1 MENEST
7 IIDYKMEYNNNS
19 SKEILSNLLKKMLD
33 HKITKLEKRHKE
45 ETNALRTMS
54 KISQNIIIS
63 LQNYTKEVKK
73 EIYKIRHKY
82 DENNQKKN
90 ENKSSE
96 KNDILNSDINIE
108 SFIESKENIL
118 EKSNINNISN
128 IDKIK
133 RGSKSIDAKKAK
145 ELFLSP
151 ETSQKKMI
159 KIKREKTD
167 VFSRLA
173 SKSKGNFK
181 KNKLNTIEQFNHNN
195 SKSKSKKN
203 ISKKKI
209 NNIQKK
215 KNNIDLN
222 IKEDTPSRTEKK
234 TEKNLLKLASTPK
247 VKQKQIKRFS
257 QINLEMTKTVESTQT
272 LREKNSKTLVNS
284 SKIKKM
290 HSKSKIQSKKI
301 KKEEKKENQE
311 NINDISVENKIKEIK
326 IENVILSDKDLKN
339 ENFEEEKKKS
349 INDKILLDEEILNN
363 VNKDELLIST
373 IKTEKINETEN
384 NNIDNNNMDNNNMD
398 NNNNNLIKDFSLKES
413 NSTNIDINNNLIKG
427 QSSEINNSLNSFNKS
442 NNDINNIKLINSNNE
457 KKEEKKKEKYKSN
470 ICDLDNIVL
479 PKRIT
484 NFLDNDKEINFSLIN
499 NSQNEFDNN
508 DQEFNKTIDL
518 NISGLSEHLSLE
530 EKFEGHLDEITRFLD
545 INDLCKLMLVN
556 KECYKT
562 IMNILISKTEITID
576 ILEEEISKIKESNK
590 DINYDELKINP
601 FKFNENSSRAVFL
614 LNNNTDFN
622 LVNINNKMSRE
633 IFIIFGIFFIA
644 IGKKKEYIN
653 LITDEQKMNYTNNYF
668 KKDISLG
675 TIIEKEIKGK
685 IFDDKII
692 ASLYKYSYRYLN
704 IISPNR
710 FQKINKDFAI
720 FVFVIKNILE
730 HIGALEEKNEPQK
743 EYILYNARLKNNKEI
758 LEILNGYFDK
768 IE

>member
-19 SKEILSNLLKKMLD
+19 SKEILSNLLKKMLE

-54 KISQNIIIS
+54 KISQNIIIT

-82 DENNQKKN
+82 DENSQKKN
-90 ENKSSE
+90 EIKSSE
-96 KNDILNSDINIE
+96 KNDILNTDINIE

-128 IDKIK
+128 IEKIK

-159 KIKREKTD
+159 KIKKEKTD

-173 SKSKGNFK
+173 SKSIGNFK
-181 KNKLNTIEQFNHNN
+181 KNKMNIIEQLNNNN

-209 NNIQKK
+209 NNIQNK
-215 KNNIDLN
+215 KNDINLN
-222 IKEDTPSRTEKK
+222 IKEDTPSRPEKK
-234 TEKNLLKLASTPK
+234 TDKSLLKLTSTPK
-247 VKQKQIKRFS
+247 AKQKQLKRFS
-257 QINLEMTKTVESTQT
+257 QISLEMTKTAESTQT
-272 LREKNSKTLVNS
+272 LREKNSKTLNS

-290 HSKSKIQSKKI
+290 NSKSKIISKKT

-311 NINDISVENKIKEIK
+311 NINDISVDNKIKEIK

-339 ENFEEEKKKS
+339 ENFQEENKKS

-373 IKTEKINETEN
+373 IKIENINETEN
-384 NNIDNNNMDNNNMD
+384 NNIDNNN
-398 NNNNNLIKDFSLKES
+398 LIKDFSLKES
-413 NSTNIDINNNLIKG
+413 INTNIDINNNNDNNNLIKR

-470 ICDLDNIVL
+470 KWDLDNIVL

-508 DQEFNKTIDL
+508 EQEFNKTIDL

-545 INDLCKLMLVN
+545 TNDLCKLMLVN

-590 DINYDELKINP
+590 DINFDELKINP

-614 LNNNTDFN
+614 LNNNSDFN
-622 LVNINNKMSRE
+622 LTNINNKMSRE

-644 IGKKKEYIN
+644 VGKKKEYIN
-653 LITDEQKMNYTNNYF
+653 LITDEEKMNYTNNYF
-668 KKDISLG
+668 KKENSLG
-675 TIIEKEIKGK
+675 KIIEKEIKGK

>member
-54 KISQNIIIS
+54 KISQNIIIT

-82 DENNQKKN
+82 DENSQKKN
-90 ENKSSE
+90 EIKSSE

-128 IDKIK
+128 IEKIK

-159 KIKREKTD
+159 KIKKEKTD

-173 SKSKGNFK
+173 SKSIGNFK
-181 KNKLNTIEQFNHNN
+181 KNKMNIIEQLNNNN

-209 NNIQKK
+209 NNIQNK
-215 KNNIDLN
+215 KNDINLN
-222 IKEDTPSRTEKK
+222 IKEDTPSRPEKK
-234 TEKNLLKLASTPK
+234 TDKSLLKLTSTPK
-247 VKQKQIKRFS
+247 AKQKQLKRFS
-257 QINLEMTKTVESTQT
+257 QISLEMTKTAESTQT
-272 LREKNSKTLVNS
+272 LREKNSKTLNS

-290 HSKSKIQSKKI
+290 NSKSKIISKKT

-311 NINDISVENKIKEIK
+311 NINDISVDNKIKEIK

-339 ENFEEEKKKS
+339 ENFQEENKKS

-373 IKTEKINETEN
+373 IKIENINETEN
-384 NNIDNNNMDNNNMD
+384 NNIDNNN
-398 NNNNNLIKDFSLKES
+398 LIKDFSLKES
-413 NSTNIDINNNLIKG
+413 INTNIDINNNNDNNNLIKR

-545 INDLCKLMLVN
+545 TNDLCKLMLVN

-590 DINYDELKINP
+590 DINFDELKINP

-614 LNNNTDFN
+614 LNNNSDFN
-622 LVNINNKMSRE
+622 LININNKMSRE

-644 IGKKKEYIN
+644 VGKKKEYIN
-653 LITDEQKMNYTNNYF
+653 LITDEEKMNYTNNYF
-668 KKDISLG
+668 KKENSLG
-675 TIIEKEIKGK
+675 KIIEKEIKGK

>member
-19 SKEILSNLLKKMLD
+19 SKEILSNLLKKMLE

-54 KISQNIIIS
+54 KISQNIIIT

-82 DENNQKKN
+82 DENSQKKN
-90 ENKSSE
+90 EIKSSE
-96 KNDILNSDINIE
+96 KNDILNTDINIE

-128 IDKIK
+128 IEKIK

-159 KIKREKTD
+159 KIKKEKTD

-173 SKSKGNFK
+173 SKSIGNFK
-181 KNKLNTIEQFNHNN
+181 KNKMNIIEQLNNNN

-209 NNIQKK
+209 NNIQNK
-215 KNNIDLN
+215 KNVINLN
-222 IKEDTPSRTEKK
+222 IKEDTPSRPEKK
-234 TEKNLLKLASTPK
+234 TDKSLLKLTSTPK
-247 VKQKQIKRFS
+247 AKQKQLKRFS
-257 QINLEMTKTVESTQT
+257 QISLEMTKTAESTQT
-272 LREKNSKTLVNS
+272 LREKNSKTLNS

-290 HSKSKIQSKKI
+290 NSKSKIISKKT

-311 NINDISVENKIKEIK
+311 NINDISVDNKIKEIK

-339 ENFEEEKKKS
+339 ENFQEEKKKS

-373 IKTEKINETEN
+373 IKIENINETEN
-384 NNIDNNNMDNNNMD
+384 NNIDNNN
-398 NNNNNLIKDFSLKES
+398 LIKDFSLKES
-413 NSTNIDINNNLIKG
+413 INTNIDINNNNDNNNLIKR

-545 INDLCKLMLVN
+545 TNDLCKLMLVN

-590 DINYDELKINP
+590 DINFDEIKINP

-614 LNNNTDFN
+614 LNNNSDFN
-622 LVNINNKMSRE
+622 LININNKMSRE

-644 IGKKKEYIN
+644 VGKKKEYIN
-653 LITDEQKMNYTNNYF
+653 LISDEEKMNYTNNYF
-668 KKDISLG
+668 KKENSLG
-675 TIIEKEIKGK
+675 KIIEKEIKGK

>member
-1 MENEST
+1 M
-7 IIDYKMEYNNNS
+7 
-19 SKEILSNLLKKMLD
+19 
-33 HKITKLEKRHKE
+33 
-45 ETNALRTMS
+45 
-54 KISQNIIIS
+54 NIIEQ
-63 LQNYTKEVKK
+63 L
-73 EIYKIRHKY
+73 
-82 DENNQKKN
+82 NN
-90 ENKSSE
+90 
-96 KNDILNSDINIE
+96 
-108 SFIESKENIL
+108 
-118 EKSNINNISN
+118 
-128 IDKIK
+128 
-133 RGSKSIDAKKAK
+133 
-145 ELFLSP
+145 
-151 ETSQKKMI
+151 
-159 KIKREKTD
+159 
-167 VFSRLA
+167 
-173 SKSKGNFK
+173 
-181 KNKLNTIEQFNHNN
+181 NN

-209 NNIQKK
+209 NNIQNK
-215 KNNIDLN
+215 KNDINLN
-222 IKEDTPSRTEKK
+222 IKEDTPSRPEKK
-234 TEKNLLKLASTPK
+234 TDKSLLKLTSTPK
-247 VKQKQIKRFS
+247 AKQKQLKRFS
-257 QINLEMTKTVESTQT
+257 QISLEMTKTAESTQT
-272 LREKNSKTLVNS
+272 LREKNSKTLNS

-290 HSKSKIQSKKI
+290 NSKSKIISKKT

-311 NINDISVENKIKEIK
+311 NINDISVDNKIKEIK

-339 ENFEEEKKKS
+339 ENFQEEKKKS

-373 IKTEKINETEN
+373 IKIENINETEN
-384 NNIDNNNMDNNNMD
+384 NNIDNNN
-398 NNNNNLIKDFSLKES
+398 LIKDFSLKES
-413 NSTNIDINNNLIKG
+413 INTNIDINNNNDNNNLIKR

-545 INDLCKLMLVN
+545 TNDLCKLMLVN

-590 DINYDELKINP
+590 DINFDELKINP

-614 LNNNTDFN
+614 LNNNSDFN
-622 LVNINNKMSRE
+622 LININNKMSRE

-644 IGKKKEYIN
+644 VGKKKEYIN
-653 LITDEQKMNYTNNYF
+653 LITDEEKMNYTNNYF
-668 KKDISLG
+668 KKENSLG
-675 TIIEKEIKGK
+675 KIIEKEIKGK

>member
-54 KISQNIIIS
+54 KISQNIIIT

-82 DENNQKKN
+82 DENSQKKN
-90 ENKSSE
+90 EIKSSE
-96 KNDILNSDINIE
+96 KNDILNTDINIE

-128 IDKIK
+128 IEKIK

-159 KIKREKTD
+159 KIKKEKTD

-173 SKSKGNFK
+173 SKSIGNFK
-181 KNKLNTIEQFNHNN
+181 KNKMNIIEQLNNNN
-195 SKSKSKKN
+195 SKSKNKKN

-209 NNIQKK
+209 NNIQNK
-215 KNNIDLN
+215 KNDINLN
-222 IKEDTPSRTEKK
+222 IKEDTPSRPEKK
-234 TEKNLLKLASTPK
+234 TDKSLLKLTSTPK
-247 VKQKQIKRFS
+247 AKQKQLKRFS
-257 QINLEMTKTVESTQT
+257 QISLEMTKTAESTQT
-272 LREKNSKTLVNS
+272 LREKNSKTLNS

-290 HSKSKIQSKKI
+290 NSKSKIISKKT

-311 NINDISVENKIKEIK
+311 NINDISVDNKIKEIK

-339 ENFEEEKKKS
+339 ENFQEEKKKS

-373 IKTEKINETEN
+373 IKIENINETEN
-384 NNIDNNNMDNNNMD
+384 NNIDNNN
-398 NNNNNLIKDFSLKES
+398 LIKDFSLKES
-413 NSTNIDINNNLIKG
+413 INTNIDINNNNDNNNLIKR

-545 INDLCKLMLVN
+545 TNDLCKLMLVN

-590 DINYDELKINP
+590 DINFDELKINP

-614 LNNNTDFN
+614 LNNNSDFN
-622 LVNINNKMSRE
+622 LININNKMSRE

-644 IGKKKEYIN
+644 VGKKKEYIN
-653 LITDEQKMNYTNNYF
+653 LITDEEKMNYTNNYF
-668 KKDISLG
+668 KKENSLG
-675 TIIEKEIKGK
+675 KIIEKEIKGK

>member
-19 SKEILSNLLKKMLD
+19 SKEILSNLLKKMLE

-54 KISQNIIIS
+54 KISQNIIIT

-82 DENNQKKN
+82 DENSQKKN
-90 ENKSSE
+90 EIKSSE

-128 IDKIK
+128 IEKIK

-159 KIKREKTD
+159 KIKKEKTD

-173 SKSKGNFK
+173 SKSIGNFK
-181 KNKLNTIEQFNHNN
+181 KNKMNIIEQLNNNN

-209 NNIQKK
+209 NNIQNK
-215 KNNIDLN
+215 KNDINLN
-222 IKEDTPSRTEKK
+222 IKEDTPSRPEKK
-234 TEKNLLKLASTPK
+234 TDKSLLKLTSTPK
-247 VKQKQIKRFS
+247 AKQKQLKRFS
-257 QINLEMTKTVESTQT
+257 QISLEMTKTAESTQT
-272 LREKNSKTLVNS
+272 LREKNSKTLNS

-290 HSKSKIQSKKI
+290 NSKSKIISKKT

-311 NINDISVENKIKEIK
+311 NINDISVDNKIKEIK

-339 ENFEEEKKKS
+339 ENFQEENKKS

-373 IKTEKINETEN
+373 IKIENINETEN
-384 NNIDNNNMDNNNMD
+384 NNIDNNN
-398 NNNNNLIKDFSLKES
+398 LIKDFCLKES
-413 NSTNIDINNNLIKG
+413 INTNIDINNNNDNNNLIKR

-545 INDLCKLMLVN
+545 TNDLCKLMLVN

-590 DINYDELKINP
+590 DINFDELKINP

-614 LNNNTDFN
+614 LNNNSDFN
-622 LVNINNKMSRE
+622 LININNKMSRE

-644 IGKKKEYIN
+644 VGKKKEYIN
-653 LITDEQKMNYTNNYF
+653 LITDEEKMNYTNNYF
-668 KKDISLG
+668 KKENSLG
-675 TIIEKEIKGK
+675 KIIEKEIKGK

>member
-54 KISQNIIIS
+54 KISQNIIIT

-82 DENNQKKN
+82 DENSQKKN
-90 ENKSSE
+90 EIKSSE

-128 IDKIK
+128 IEKIK

-159 KIKREKTD
+159 KIKKEKTD

-173 SKSKGNFK
+173 SKSIGNFK
-181 KNKLNTIEQFNHNN
+181 KNKMNIIEQLNNNN

-209 NNIQKK
+209 NNIQNK
-215 KNNIDLN
+215 KNDINLN
-222 IKEDTPSRTEKK
+222 IKEDTPSRPEKK
-234 TEKNLLKLASTPK
+234 TDKSLLKLTSTPK
-247 VKQKQIKRFS
+247 AKQKQLKRFS
-257 QINLEMTKTVESTQT
+257 QISLEMTKTAESTQT
-272 LREKNSKTLVNS
+272 LREKNSKTLNS

-290 HSKSKIQSKKI
+290 NSKSKIISKKT

-311 NINDISVENKIKEIK
+311 NINDISVDNKIKEIK

-339 ENFEEEKKKS
+339 ENFQEEKKKS

-373 IKTEKINETEN
+373 IKIENINETEN
-384 NNIDNNNMDNNNMD
+384 NNIDNNN
-398 NNNNNLIKDFSLKES
+398 LIKDFSLKES
-413 NSTNIDINNNLIKG
+413 INTNIDINNNNDNNNLIKR

-545 INDLCKLMLVN
+545 TNDLCKLMLVN

-590 DINYDELKINP
+590 DINFDELKINP

-614 LNNNTDFN
+614 LNNNSDFN
-622 LVNINNKMSRE
+622 LININNKMSRE

-644 IGKKKEYIN
+644 VGKKKEYIN
-653 LITDEQKMNYTNNYF
+653 LISDEEKMNYTNNYF
-668 KKDISLG
+668 KKENSLG
-675 TIIEKEIKGK
+675 KIIEKEIKGK

>member
-54 KISQNIIIS
+54 KISQNIIIT

-82 DENNQKKN
+82 DENSQKKN
-90 ENKSSE
+90 EIKSSE
-96 KNDILNSDINIE
+96 KNDILNTDINIE

-128 IDKIK
+128 IEKIK

-159 KIKREKTD
+159 KIKKEKTD

-173 SKSKGNFK
+173 SKSIGNFK
-181 KNKLNTIEQFNHNN
+181 KNKMNIIEQLNNNN

-209 NNIQKK
+209 NNIQNK
-215 KNNIDLN
+215 KNDINLN
-222 IKEDTPSRTEKK
+222 IKEDTPSRPEKK
-234 TEKNLLKLASTPK
+234 TDKSLLKLTSTPK
-247 VKQKQIKRFS
+247 AKQKQLKRFS
-257 QINLEMTKTVESTQT
+257 QISLEMTKTAESTQT
-272 LREKNSKTLVNS
+272 LREKNSKTLNS

-290 HSKSKIQSKKI
+290 NSKSKIISKKT

-311 NINDISVENKIKEIK
+311 NINDISVDNKIKEIK

-339 ENFEEEKKKS
+339 ENFQEEKKKS

-373 IKTEKINETEN
+373 IKIENINETEN
-384 NNIDNNNMDNNNMD
+384 NNIDNNN
-398 NNNNNLIKDFSLKES
+398 LIKDFSLKES
-413 NSTNIDINNNLIKG
+413 INTNIDINNNNDNNNLIKR

-545 INDLCKLMLVN
+545 TNDLCKLMLVN

-590 DINYDELKINP
+590 DINFDELKINP

-614 LNNNTDFN
+614 LNNNSDFN
-622 LVNINNKMSRE
+622 LININNKMSRE

-644 IGKKKEYIN
+644 VGKKKEYIN
-653 LITDEQKMNYTNNYF
+653 LITDEEKMNYTNNYF
-668 KKDISLG
+668 KKENSLG
-675 TIIEKEIKGK
+675 KIIEKEIKGK

>member
-54 KISQNIIIS
+54 KISQNIIIT

-82 DENNQKKN
+82 DENSQKKN
-90 ENKSSE
+90 EIKSSE

-128 IDKIK
+128 IEKIK

-159 KIKREKTD
+159 KIKKEKTD

-173 SKSKGNFK
+173 SKSIGNFK
-181 KNKLNTIEQFNHNN
+181 KNKMNIIEQLNNNN

-209 NNIQKK
+209 NNIQNK
-215 KNNIDLN
+215 KNDINLN
-222 IKEDTPSRTEKK
+222 IKEDTPSRPEKK
-234 TEKNLLKLASTPK
+234 TDKSLLKLTSTPK
-247 VKQKQIKRFS
+247 AKQKQLKRFS
-257 QINLEMTKTVESTQT
+257 QISLEMTKTAESTQT
-272 LREKNSKTLVNS
+272 LREKNSKTLNS

-290 HSKSKIQSKKI
+290 NSKSKIISKKT

-311 NINDISVENKIKEIK
+311 NINDISVDNKIKEIK

-339 ENFEEEKKKS
+339 ENFQEENKKS

-373 IKTEKINETEN
+373 IKIENINETEN
-384 NNIDNNNMDNNNMD
+384 NNIDNNN
-398 NNNNNLIKDFSLKES
+398 LIKDFSLKES
-413 NSTNIDINNNLIKG
+413 INTNIDINNNNDNNNLIKR

-545 INDLCKLMLVN
+545 TNDLCKLMLVN

-590 DINYDELKINP
+590 DINFDELKINP

-614 LNNNTDFN
+614 LNNNSDFN
-622 LVNINNKMSRE
+622 LININNKMSRE

-644 IGKKKEYIN
+644 VGKKKEYIN
-653 LITDEQKMNYTNNYF
+653 LITDEEKMNYTNNYF
-668 KKDISLG
+668 KKENSLG
-675 TIIEKEIKGK
+675 QIIEKEIKGK

>member
-54 KISQNIIIS
+54 KISQNIIIT

-82 DENNQKKN
+82 DENSQKKN
-90 ENKSSE
+90 EIKSSE

-128 IDKIK
+128 IEKIK

-159 KIKREKTD
+159 KIKKEKTD

-173 SKSKGNFK
+173 SKSIGNFK
-181 KNKLNTIEQFNHNN
+181 KNKMNIIEQLNNNN

-209 NNIQKK
+209 NNIQNK
-215 KNNIDLN
+215 KNVINLN
-222 IKEDTPSRTEKK
+222 IKEDTPSRPEKK
-234 TEKNLLKLASTPK
+234 TDKSLLKLTSTPK
-247 VKQKQIKRFS
+247 AKQKQLKRFS
-257 QINLEMTKTVESTQT
+257 QISLEMTKTAESTQT
-272 LREKNSKTLVNS
+272 LREKNSKTLNS

-290 HSKSKIQSKKI
+290 NSKSKIISKKT

-311 NINDISVENKIKEIK
+311 NINDISVDNKIKEIK

-339 ENFEEEKKKS
+339 ENFQEEKKKS

-373 IKTEKINETEN
+373 IKIENINETEN
-384 NNIDNNNMDNNNMD
+384 NNIDNNN
-398 NNNNNLIKDFSLKES
+398 LIKDFSLKES
-413 NSTNIDINNNLIKG
+413 INTNIDNNNNNDNNNLIKR

-545 INDLCKLMLVN
+545 KNDLCKLMLVN

-590 DINYDELKINP
+590 DINFDEIKINP

-614 LNNNTDFN
+614 LNNNSDFN
-622 LVNINNKMSRE
+622 LININNKMSRE

-644 IGKKKEYIN
+644 VGKKKEYIN
-653 LITDEQKMNYTNNYF
+653 LITDEEKMNYTNNYF
-668 KKDISLG
+668 KKENSLG
-675 TIIEKEIKGK
+675 KIIEKEIKGK

>member
-19 SKEILSNLLKKMLD
+19 SKEILSNLLKKMLE

-54 KISQNIIIS
+54 KISQNIIIT

-82 DENNQKKN
+82 DENSQKKN
-90 ENKSSE
+90 EIKSSE

-128 IDKIK
+128 IEKIK

-159 KIKREKTD
+159 KIKKEKTD

-173 SKSKGNFK
+173 SKSIGNFK
-181 KNKLNTIEQFNHNN
+181 KNKMNIIEQLNNNN

-209 NNIQKK
+209 NNIQNK
-215 KNNIDLN
+215 KNDINLN
-222 IKEDTPSRTEKK
+222 IKEDTPSRPEKK
-234 TEKNLLKLASTPK
+234 TDKSLLKLTSTPK
-247 VKQKQIKRFS
+247 AKQKQLKRFS
-257 QINLEMTKTVESTQT
+257 QISLEMTKTAESTQT
-272 LREKNSKTLVNS
+272 LREKNSKTLNS

-290 HSKSKIQSKKI
+290 NSKSKIISKKT

-311 NINDISVENKIKEIK
+311 NINDISVDNKIKEIK

-339 ENFEEEKKKS
+339 ENFQEEKKKS

-373 IKTEKINETEN
+373 IKIENINETEN
-384 NNIDNNNMDNNNMD
+384 NNIDNNN
-398 NNNNNLIKDFSLKES
+398 LIKDFSLKES
-413 NSTNIDINNNLIKG
+413 INTNIDNNNNNDNNNIIKR

-545 INDLCKLMLVN
+545 TNDLCKLMLVN

-590 DINYDELKINP
+590 DINFDELKINP

-614 LNNNTDFN
+614 LNNNSDFN
-622 LVNINNKMSRE
+622 LININNKMSRE

-644 IGKKKEYIN
+644 VGKKKEYIN
-653 LITDEQKMNYTNNYF
+653 LITDEEKMNYTNNYF
-668 KKDISLG
+668 KKENSLG
-675 TIIEKEIKGK
+675 KIIEKEIKGK

>member
-19 SKEILSNLLKKMLD
+19 SKEILSNLLKKMLE

-54 KISQNIIIS
+54 KISQNIIIT

-82 DENNQKKN
+82 DENSQKKN
-90 ENKSSE
+90 EIKSSE

-128 IDKIK
+128 IEKIK

-159 KIKREKTD
+159 KIKKEKTD

-173 SKSKGNFK
+173 SKSIGNFK
-181 KNKLNTIEQFNHNN
+181 KNKMNIIEQLNNNN

-209 NNIQKK
+209 NNIQNK
-215 KNNIDLN
+215 KNDINLN
-222 IKEDTPSRTEKK
+222 IKEDTPSRPEKK
-234 TEKNLLKLASTPK
+234 TDKSLLKLTSTPK
-247 VKQKQIKRFS
+247 AKQKQLKRFS
-257 QINLEMTKTVESTQT
+257 QISLEMTKTAESTQT
-272 LREKNSKTLVNS
+272 LREKNSKTLNS

-290 HSKSKIQSKKI
+290 NSKSKIISKKT

-311 NINDISVENKIKEIK
+311 NINDISVDNKIKEIK

-339 ENFEEEKKKS
+339 ENFQEEKKKS

-373 IKTEKINETEN
+373 IKIENINETEN
-384 NNIDNNNMDNNNMD
+384 NNIDNNN
-398 NNNNNLIKDFSLKES
+398 LIKDFSLKES
-413 NSTNIDINNNLIKG
+413 INTNIDINNNNDNNNLIKR

-470 ICDLDNIVL
+470 ICDLDNLVL

-545 INDLCKLMLVN
+545 TNDLCKLMLVN

-590 DINYDELKINP
+590 DINFDELKINP

-614 LNNNTDFN
+614 LNNNSDFN
-622 LVNINNKMSRE
+622 LININNKMSRE

-644 IGKKKEYIN
+644 VGKKKEYIN
-653 LITDEQKMNYTNNYF
+653 LITDEEKMNYTNNYF
-668 KKDISLG
+668 KKENSLG
-675 TIIEKEIKGK
+675 KIIEKEIKGK

>member
-54 KISQNIIIS
+54 KISQNIIIT

-82 DENNQKKN
+82 DENSQKKN
-90 ENKSSE
+90 EIKSSE

-128 IDKIK
+128 IEKIK

-159 KIKREKTD
+159 KIKKEKTD

-173 SKSKGNFK
+173 SKSIGNFK
-181 KNKLNTIEQFNHNN
+181 KNKMNIIEQLNNNN

-209 NNIQKK
+209 NNIQNK
-215 KNNIDLN
+215 KNDINLN
-222 IKEDTPSRTEKK
+222 IKEDTPSRPEKK
-234 TEKNLLKLASTPK
+234 TDKSLLKLTSTPK
-247 VKQKQIKRFS
+247 AKQKQLKRFS
-257 QINLEMTKTVESTQT
+257 QISLEMTKTAESTQT
-272 LREKNSKTLVNS
+272 LREKNSKTLNS

-290 HSKSKIQSKKI
+290 NSKSKIISKKT

-311 NINDISVENKIKEIK
+311 NINDISVDNKIKEIK

-373 IKTEKINETEN
+373 IKIENINETEN
-384 NNIDNNNMDNNNMD
+384 NNIDNNN
-398 NNNNNLIKDFSLKES
+398 LIKDFSLKES
-413 NSTNIDINNNLIKG
+413 INTNIDINNNNDNNNLIKR

-545 INDLCKLMLVN
+545 TNDLCKLMLVN

-590 DINYDELKINP
+590 DINFDELKINP

-614 LNNNTDFN
+614 LNNNSDFN
-622 LVNINNKMSRE
+622 LININNKMSRE

-644 IGKKKEYIN
+644 VGKKKEYIN
-653 LITDEQKMNYTNNYF
+653 LITDEEKMNYTNNYF
-668 KKDISLG
+668 KKENSLG
-675 TIIEKEIKGK
+675 KIIEKEIKGK

>member
-19 SKEILSNLLKKMLD
+19 SKEILSNLLKKMLE

-54 KISQNIIIS
+54 KISQNIIIT

-82 DENNQKKN
+82 DENSQKKN
-90 ENKSSE
+90 EIKSSE

-128 IDKIK
+128 IEKIK

-159 KIKREKTD
+159 KIKKEKTD

-173 SKSKGNFK
+173 SKSIGNFK
-181 KNKLNTIEQFNHNN
+181 KNKMNIIEQLNNNN

-209 NNIQKK
+209 NNIQNK
-215 KNNIDLN
+215 KNVINLN
-222 IKEDTPSRTEKK
+222 IKEDTPSRPEKK
-234 TEKNLLKLASTPK
+234 TDKSLLKLTSTPK
-247 VKQKQIKRFS
+247 AKQKQLKRFS
-257 QINLEMTKTVESTQT
+257 QISLEMTKTAESTQT
-272 LREKNSKTLVNS
+272 LREKNSKTLNS

-290 HSKSKIQSKKI
+290 NSKSKIISKKT

-311 NINDISVENKIKEIK
+311 NINDISVDNKIKEIK

-339 ENFEEEKKKS
+339 ENFQEEKKKS

-373 IKTEKINETEN
+373 IKIENINETEN
-384 NNIDNNNMDNNNMD
+384 NNIDNNN
-398 NNNNNLIKDFSLKES
+398 LIKDFSLKES
-413 NSTNIDINNNLIKG
+413 INTNIDINNNNDNNNLIKR

-545 INDLCKLMLVN
+545 KNDLCKLMLVN

-590 DINYDELKINP
+590 DINFDEIKINP

-614 LNNNTDFN
+614 LNNNSDFN
-622 LVNINNKMSRE
+622 LININNKMSRE

-644 IGKKKEYIN
+644 VGKKKEYIN
-653 LITDEQKMNYTNNYF
+653 LISDEEKMNYTNNYF
-668 KKDISLG
+668 KKENSLG
-675 TIIEKEIKGK
+675 KIIEKEIKGK

>member
-54 KISQNIIIS
+54 KISQNIIIT

-82 DENNQKKN
+82 DENSQKKN
-90 ENKSSE
+90 EIKSSE

-128 IDKIK
+128 IEKIK

-159 KIKREKTD
+159 KIKKEKTD

-173 SKSKGNFK
+173 SKSIGNFK
-181 KNKLNTIEQFNHNN
+181 KNKMNIIEQLNNNN

-209 NNIQKK
+209 NNIQNK
-215 KNNIDLN
+215 KNDINLN
-222 IKEDTPSRTEKK
+222 IKEDTPSRPEKK
-234 TEKNLLKLASTPK
+234 TDKSLLKLTSTPK
-247 VKQKQIKRFS
+247 AKQKQLKRFS
-257 QINLEMTKTVESTQT
+257 QISLEMTKTAESTQT
-272 LREKNSKTLVNS
+272 LREKNSKTLNS

-290 HSKSKIQSKKI
+290 NSKSKIISKKT
-301 KKEEKKENQE
+301 KKEEKKENLE
-311 NINDISVENKIKEIK
+311 NINDISVDNKIKEIK

-339 ENFEEEKKKS
+339 ENFQEENKKS

-373 IKTEKINETEN
+373 IKIENINETEN
-384 NNIDNNNMDNNNMD
+384 NNIDNNN
-398 NNNNNLIKDFSLKES
+398 LIKDFSLKES
-413 NSTNIDINNNLIKG
+413 INTNIDINNNNDNNNLIKR

-545 INDLCKLMLVN
+545 TNDLCKLMLVN

-590 DINYDELKINP
+590 DINFDELKINP

-614 LNNNTDFN
+614 LNNNSDFN
-622 LVNINNKMSRE
+622 LININNKMSRE

-644 IGKKKEYIN
+644 VGKKKEYIN
-653 LITDEQKMNYTNNYF
+653 LITDEEKMNYTNNYF
-668 KKDISLG
+668 KKENSLG
-675 TIIEKEIKGK
+675 KIIEKEIKGK

>member
-19 SKEILSNLLKKMLD
+19 SKEILSNLLKKMLE

-54 KISQNIIIS
+54 KISQNIIIT

-82 DENNQKKN
+82 DENSQKKN
-90 ENKSSE
+90 EIKSSE
-96 KNDILNSDINIE
+96 KNDILNTDINIE

-128 IDKIK
+128 IEKIK

-159 KIKREKTD
+159 KIKKEKTD

-173 SKSKGNFK
+173 SKSIGNFK
-181 KNKLNTIEQFNHNN
+181 KNKMNIIEQLNNNN

-209 NNIQKK
+209 NNIQNK
-215 KNNIDLN
+215 KNDINLN
-222 IKEDTPSRTEKK
+222 IKEDTPSRPEKK
-234 TEKNLLKLASTPK
+234 TDKSLLKLTSTPK
-247 VKQKQIKRFS
+247 AKQKQLKRFS
-257 QINLEMTKTVESTQT
+257 QISLEMTKTAESTHT
-272 LREKNSKTLVNS
+272 LREKNSKTLNS

-290 HSKSKIQSKKI
+290 NSKSKIISKKT

-311 NINDISVENKIKEIK
+311 NINDISVDNKIKEIK

-339 ENFEEEKKKS
+339 ENFQEEKKKS

-373 IKTEKINETEN
+373 IKIENINETEN
-384 NNIDNNNMDNNNMD
+384 NNIDNNN
-398 NNNNNLIKDFSLKES
+398 LIKDFSLKES
-413 NSTNIDINNNLIKG
+413 INTNIDINNNNDNNNLIKR

-545 INDLCKLMLVN
+545 TNDLCKLMLVN

-590 DINYDELKINP
+590 DINFDELKINP

-614 LNNNTDFN
+614 LNNNSDFN
-622 LVNINNKMSRE
+622 LININNKMSRE

-644 IGKKKEYIN
+644 VGKKKEYIN
-653 LITDEQKMNYTNNYF
+653 LITDEEKMNYTNNYF
-668 KKDISLG
+668 KKENSLG
-675 TIIEKEIKGK
+675 KIIEKEIKGK

>member
-54 KISQNIIIS
+54 KISQNIIIT

-82 DENNQKKN
+82 DENSQKKN
-90 ENKSSE
+90 EIKSSE

-128 IDKIK
+128 IEKIK

-159 KIKREKTD
+159 KIKKEKSD

-173 SKSKGNFK
+173 SKSIGNFK
-181 KNKLNTIEQFNHNN
+181 KNKMNIIEQLNNNN

-209 NNIQKK
+209 NNIQNK
-215 KNNIDLN
+215 KNDINLN
-222 IKEDTPSRTEKK
+222 IKEDTPSRPEKK
-234 TEKNLLKLASTPK
+234 TDKSLLKLTSTPK
-247 VKQKQIKRFS
+247 AKQKQLKRFS
-257 QINLEMTKTVESTQT
+257 QISLEMTKTAESTQT
-272 LREKNSKTLVNS
+272 LREKNSKTLNS

-290 HSKSKIQSKKI
+290 NSKSKIISKKT

-311 NINDISVENKIKEIK
+311 NINDISVDNKIKEIK

-339 ENFEEEKKKS
+339 ENFQEEKKKS

-373 IKTEKINETEN
+373 IKIENINETEN
-384 NNIDNNNMDNNNMD
+384 NNIDNNN
-398 NNNNNLIKDFSLKES
+398 LIKDFSLKES
-413 NSTNIDINNNLIKG
+413 INTNIDINNNNDNNNLIKR

-545 INDLCKLMLVN
+545 TNDLCKLMLVN

-590 DINYDELKINP
+590 DINFDELKINP

-614 LNNNTDFN
+614 LNNNSDFN
-622 LVNINNKMSRE
+622 LININNKMSRE

-644 IGKKKEYIN
+644 VGKKREYIN
-653 LITDEQKMNYTNNYF
+653 LISDEEKMNYTNNYF
-668 KKDISLG
+668 KKENSLG
-675 TIIEKEIKGK
+675 KIIEKEIKGK

>member
-54 KISQNIIIS
+54 KISQNIIIT

-82 DENNQKKN
+82 DENSQKKN
-90 ENKSSE
+90 EIKSSE

-128 IDKIK
+128 IEKIK

-159 KIKREKTD
+159 KIKKEKTD

-173 SKSKGNFK
+173 SKSIGNFK
-181 KNKLNTIEQFNHNN
+181 KNKMNIIEQLNNNN

-209 NNIQKK
+209 NNIQNK
-215 KNNIDLN
+215 KNDINLN
-222 IKEDTPSRTEKK
+222 IKEDTPSRPEKK
-234 TEKNLLKLASTPK
+234 TDKSLLKLTSTPK
-247 VKQKQIKRFS
+247 AKQKQLKRFS
-257 QINLEMTKTVESTQT
+257 QISLEMTKTAESTQT
-272 LREKNSKTLVNS
+272 LREKNSKTLNS

-290 HSKSKIQSKKI
+290 NSKSKIISKKT

-311 NINDISVENKIKEIK
+311 NINDISVDNKIKEIK

-339 ENFEEEKKKS
+339 ENFQEEKKKS

-373 IKTEKINETEN
+373 IKIENINETEN
-384 NNIDNNNMDNNNMD
+384 NNIDNNN
-398 NNNNNLIKDFSLKES
+398 LIKDFSLKES
-413 NSTNIDINNNLIKG
+413 INTNTDINNNNDNNNLIKR

-545 INDLCKLMLVN
+545 TNDLCKLMLVN

-590 DINYDELKINP
+590 DINFDELKINP

-614 LNNNTDFN
+614 LNNNSDFN
-622 LVNINNKMSRE
+622 LININNKMSRE

-644 IGKKKEYIN
+644 VGKKKEYIN
-653 LITDEQKMNYTNNYF
+653 LISDEEKMNYTNNYF
-668 KKDISLG
+668 KKENSLG
-675 TIIEKEIKGK
+675 KIIEKEIKGK

>member
-54 KISQNIIIS
+54 KISQNIIIT

-82 DENNQKKN
+82 DENSQKKN
-90 ENKSSE
+90 EIKSSE

-128 IDKIK
+128 IEKIK

-159 KIKREKTD
+159 KIKKEKTD

-173 SKSKGNFK
+173 SKSIGNFK
-181 KNKLNTIEQFNHNN
+181 KNKMNIIEQLNNNN

-209 NNIQKK
+209 NNIQNK
-215 KNNIDLN
+215 KNDMNLN
-222 IKEDTPSRTEKK
+222 IKEDTPSRPEKK
-234 TEKNLLKLASTPK
+234 TDKSLLKLTSTPK
-247 VKQKQIKRFS
+247 AKQKQLKRFS
-257 QINLEMTKTVESTQT
+257 QISLEMTKTAESTQT
-272 LREKNSKTLVNS
+272 LREKNSKTLNS

-290 HSKSKIQSKKI
+290 NSKSKIISKKT

-311 NINDISVENKIKEIK
+311 NINDISVDNKIKEIK

-339 ENFEEEKKKS
+339 ENFQEEKKKS

-373 IKTEKINETEN
+373 IKIENINETEN
-384 NNIDNNNMDNNNMD
+384 NNIDNNN
-398 NNNNNLIKDFSLKES
+398 LIKDFSLKES
-413 NSTNIDINNNLIKG
+413 INTNIDINNNNDNNNLIKR

-545 INDLCKLMLVN
+545 TNDLCKLMLVN

-590 DINYDELKINP
+590 DINFDELKINP

-614 LNNNTDFN
+614 LNNNSDFN
-622 LVNINNKMSRE
+622 LININNKMSRE

-644 IGKKKEYIN
+644 VGKKKEYIN
-653 LITDEQKMNYTNNYF
+653 LITDEEKMNYTNNYF
-668 KKDISLG
+668 KKENSLG
-675 TIIEKEIKGK
+675 KIIEKEIKGK

>member
-54 KISQNIIIS
+54 KISQNIIIT

-82 DENNQKKN
+82 DENSQKKN
-90 ENKSSE
+90 EIKSSE

-128 IDKIK
+128 IEKIK

-159 KIKREKTD
+159 KIKKEKTD

-173 SKSKGNFK
+173 SKSIGNFK
-181 KNKLNTIEQFNHNN
+181 KNKMNIIEQLNNNN

-209 NNIQKK
+209 NNIQNK
-215 KNNIDLN
+215 KNDINLN
-222 IKEDTPSRTEKK
+222 IKEDTPSRPEKK
-234 TEKNLLKLASTPK
+234 TDKSLLKLTSTPK
-247 VKQKQIKRFS
+247 AKQKQLKRFS
-257 QINLEMTKTVESTQT
+257 QISLEMTKTAESTQT
-272 LREKNSKTLVNS
+272 LREKNSKTLNS

-290 HSKSKIQSKKI
+290 NSKSKIISKKT

-311 NINDISVENKIKEIK
+311 NINDISVDNKIKEIK

-339 ENFEEEKKKS
+339 ENFQEEKKKS

-373 IKTEKINETEN
+373 IKIENINETEN
-384 NNIDNNNMDNNNMD
+384 NNIDNNN
-398 NNNNNLIKDFSLKES
+398 LIKDFSLKES
-413 NSTNIDINNNLIKG
+413 INTNIDINNNNDNNNLIKR

-545 INDLCKLMLVN
+545 TNDLCKLMLVN

-590 DINYDELKINP
+590 DINFDELKINP

-614 LNNNTDFN
+614 LNNNSDFN
-622 LVNINNKMSRE
+622 LININNKMSRE

-644 IGKKKEYIN
+644 VGKKKEYIN
-653 LITDEQKMNYTNNYF
+653 LITDEEKMNYTNNYF
-668 KKDISLG
+668 KKENSLG
-675 TIIEKEIKGK
+675 KIIEKEIKGK

>member
-19 SKEILSNLLKKMLD
+19 SKEILSNLLKKMLE

-54 KISQNIIIS
+54 KISQNIIIT

-82 DENNQKKN
+82 DENSQKKN
-90 ENKSSE
+90 EIKSSE

-128 IDKIK
+128 IEKIK

-151 ETSQKKMI
+151 ETSQKKII
-159 KIKREKTD
+159 KIKKEKTD

-173 SKSKGNFK
+173 SKSIGNFK
-181 KNKLNTIEQFNHNN
+181 KNKMNIIEQLNNNN

-209 NNIQKK
+209 NNIQNK
-215 KNNIDLN
+215 KNDINLN
-222 IKEDTPSRTEKK
+222 IKEDTPSRPEKK
-234 TEKNLLKLASTPK
+234 TDKSLLKLTSTPK
-247 VKQKQIKRFS
+247 AKQKQLKRFS
-257 QINLEMTKTVESTQT
+257 QISLEMTKTAESTQT
-272 LREKNSKTLVNS
+272 LREKNSKTLNS

-290 HSKSKIQSKKI
+290 NSKSKIISKKT

-311 NINDISVENKIKEIK
+311 NINDISVDNKIKEIK

-373 IKTEKINETEN
+373 IKIENINETEN
-384 NNIDNNNMDNNNMD
+384 NNIDNNN
-398 NNNNNLIKDFSLKES
+398 LIKDFSLKES
-413 NSTNIDINNNLIKG
+413 INTNIDINNNNDNNNLIKR

-545 INDLCKLMLVN
+545 TNDLCKLMLVN

-590 DINYDELKINP
+590 DINFDELKINP

-614 LNNNTDFN
+614 LNNNSDFN
-622 LVNINNKMSRE
+622 LININNKMSRE

-644 IGKKKEYIN
+644 VGKKKEYIN
-653 LITDEQKMNYTNNYF
+653 LITDEEKMNYTNNYF
-668 KKDISLG
+668 KKENSLG
-675 TIIEKEIKGK
+675 KIIEKEIKGK

>member
-54 KISQNIIIS
+54 KISQNIIIT

-82 DENNQKKN
+82 DENSQKKN
-90 ENKSSE
+90 EIKSSE
-96 KNDILNSDINIE
+96 KNDILNTDINIE

-128 IDKIK
+128 IEKIK

-159 KIKREKTD
+159 KIKKEKTD

-173 SKSKGNFK
+173 SKSIGNFK
-181 KNKLNTIEQFNHNN
+181 KNKMNIIEQLNNNN

-209 NNIQKK
+209 NNIQNK
-215 KNNIDLN
+215 KNDINLN
-222 IKEDTPSRTEKK
+222 IKEDTPSRPEKK
-234 TEKNLLKLASTPK
+234 TDKSLLKLTSTPK
-247 VKQKQIKRFS
+247 AKQKQLKRFS
-257 QINLEMTKTVESTQT
+257 QISLEMTKTAESTQT
-272 LREKNSKTLVNS
+272 LREKNSKTLNS

-290 HSKSKIQSKKI
+290 NSKSKIISKKT

-311 NINDISVENKIKEIK
+311 NINDISVDNKIKEIK

-339 ENFEEEKKKS
+339 ENFQEEKKKS

-373 IKTEKINETEN
+373 IKIENINETEN
-384 NNIDNNNMDNNNMD
+384 NNND
-398 NNNNNLIKDFSLKES
+398 NNNLIKDFSLKES
-413 NSTNIDINNNLIKG
+413 INTNIDINNNNDNNNLIKR

-545 INDLCKLMLVN
+545 TNDLCKLMLVN

-590 DINYDELKINP
+590 DINFDELKINP

-614 LNNNTDFN
+614 LNNNSDFN
-622 LVNINNKMSRE
+622 LININNKMSRE

-644 IGKKKEYIN
+644 VGKKKEYIN
-653 LITDEQKMNYTNNYF
+653 LITDEEKMNYTNNYF
-668 KKDISLG
+668 KKENSLG
-675 TIIEKEIKGK
+675 KIIEKEIKGK

>member
-54 KISQNIIIS
+54 KISQNIIIT

-82 DENNQKKN
+82 DENSQKKN
-90 ENKSSE
+90 EIKSSE

-128 IDKIK
+128 IEKIK

-159 KIKREKTD
+159 KIKKEKSD

-173 SKSKGNFK
+173 SKSIGNFK
-181 KNKLNTIEQFNHNN
+181 KNKMNIIEQLNNNN

-209 NNIQKK
+209 NNIQNK
-215 KNNIDLN
+215 KNDININ
-222 IKEDTPSRTEKK
+222 IKEDTPSRPEKK
-234 TEKNLLKLASTPK
+234 TDKSLLKLTSTPK
-247 VKQKQIKRFS
+247 AKQKQLKRFS
-257 QINLEMTKTVESTQT
+257 QISLEMTKTAESTQT
-272 LREKNSKTLVNS
+272 LREKNSKTLNS

-290 HSKSKIQSKKI
+290 NSKSKIISKKT

-311 NINDISVENKIKEIK
+311 NINDISVDNKIKEIK

-339 ENFEEEKKKS
+339 ENFQEEKKKS

-373 IKTEKINETEN
+373 IKIENINETEN
-384 NNIDNNNMDNNNMD
+384 NNIDNNN
-398 NNNNNLIKDFSLKES
+398 LIKDFSLKES
-413 NSTNIDINNNLIKG
+413 INTNIDINNNNDNNNLIKR

-545 INDLCKLMLVN
+545 TNDLCKLMLVN

-590 DINYDELKINP
+590 DINFDELKINP

-614 LNNNTDFN
+614 LNNNSDFN
-622 LVNINNKMSRE
+622 LININNKMSRE

-644 IGKKKEYIN
+644 VGKKKEYIN
-653 LITDEQKMNYTNNYF
+653 LITDEEKMNYTNNYF
-668 KKDISLG
+668 KKENSLG
-675 TIIEKEIKGK
+675 KIIEKEIKGK

-710 FQKINKDFAI
+710 FQRINKDFAI

>member
-19 SKEILSNLLKKMLD
+19 SKEILSNLLKKMLE

-54 KISQNIIIS
+54 KISQNIIIT

-82 DENNQKKN
+82 DENSQKKN
-90 ENKSSE
+90 EIKSSE

-128 IDKIK
+128 IEKIK

-159 KIKREKTD
+159 KIKKEKSD

-173 SKSKGNFK
+173 SKSIGNFK
-181 KNKLNTIEQFNHNN
+181 KNKMNIIEQLNNNN

-203 ISKKKI
+203 ISKKKL
-209 NNIQKK
+209 NNIQNK
-215 KNNIDLN
+215 KNDINLN
-222 IKEDTPSRTEKK
+222 IKEDTPSRPEKK
-234 TEKNLLKLASTPK
+234 TDKSLLKLTSTPK
-247 VKQKQIKRFS
+247 AKQKQLKRFS
-257 QINLEMTKTVESTQT
+257 QISLEMTKTAESTQT
-272 LREKNSKTLVNS
+272 LREKNSKTLNS

-290 HSKSKIQSKKI
+290 NSKSKIISKKT

-311 NINDISVENKIKEIK
+311 NINDISVDNKIKEIK
-326 IENVILSDKDLKN
+326 IENVILSDKDLNK
-339 ENFEEEKKKS
+339 ENFQEEKKKS

-373 IKTEKINETEN
+373 IKIENINETEN
-384 NNIDNNNMDNNNMD
+384 NNIDNNN
-398 NNNNNLIKDFSLKES
+398 LIKDFSLKES
-413 NSTNIDINNNLIKG
+413 INTNIDINNNNDNNNLIKR

-545 INDLCKLMLVN
+545 TNDLCKLMLVN

-590 DINYDELKINP
+590 DINFDELKINP

-614 LNNNTDFN
+614 LNNNSDFN
-622 LVNINNKMSRE
+622 LININNKMSRE

-644 IGKKKEYIN
+644 VGKKKEYIN
-653 LITDEQKMNYTNNYF
+653 LISDEEKMNYTNNYF
-668 KKDISLG
+668 KKENSLG
-675 TIIEKEIKGK
+675 KIIEKEIKGK

>member
-19 SKEILSNLLKKMLD
+19 SKEILSNLLKKMLE

-54 KISQNIIIS
+54 KISQNIIIT

-82 DENNQKKN
+82 DENSQKKN
-90 ENKSSE
+90 EIKSSE
-96 KNDILNSDINIE
+96 KNDILNTDINIE

-128 IDKIK
+128 IEKIK

-159 KIKREKTD
+159 KIKKEKSD

-173 SKSKGNFK
+173 SKSIGNFK
-181 KNKLNTIEQFNHNN
+181 KNKMNIIEQLNNNN

-209 NNIQKK
+209 NNIQNK
-215 KNNIDLN
+215 KNDINLN
-222 IKEDTPSRTEKK
+222 IKEDTPSRPEKK
-234 TEKNLLKLASTPK
+234 TDKSLLKLTSTPK
-247 VKQKQIKRFS
+247 AKQKQLKRFS
-257 QINLEMTKTVESTQT
+257 QISLEMTKTAESTQT
-272 LREKNSKTLVNS
+272 LREKNSKTLNS

-290 HSKSKIQSKKI
+290 NSKSKIISKKT

-311 NINDISVENKIKEIK
+311 NINDISVDNKIKEIK
-326 IENVILSDKDLKN
+326 IENVILSDKDLIN
-339 ENFEEEKKKS
+339 ENFQEEKKKS

-373 IKTEKINETEN
+373 IKIENINETEN
-384 NNIDNNNMDNNNMD
+384 NNIDNNN
-398 NNNNNLIKDFSLKES
+398 LIKDFSLKES
-413 NSTNIDINNNLIKG
+413 INTNIDINNNNDNNNLIKR

-545 INDLCKLMLVN
+545 TNDLCKLMLVN

-590 DINYDELKINP
+590 DINFDELKINP

-614 LNNNTDFN
+614 LNNNSDFN
-622 LVNINNKMSRE
+622 LININNKMSRE

-644 IGKKKEYIN
+644 VGKKKEYIN
-653 LITDEQKMNYTNNYF
+653 LITDEEKMNYTNNYF
-668 KKDISLG
+668 KKENSLG
-675 TIIEKEIKGK
+675 KIIEKEIKGK

>member
-54 KISQNIIIS
+54 KISQNIIIT

-82 DENNQKKN
+82 DENSQKKN
-90 ENKSSE
+90 EIKSSE

-128 IDKIK
+128 IEKIK

-159 KIKREKTD
+159 KIKKEKTD

-173 SKSKGNFK
+173 SKSIGNFK
-181 KNKLNTIEQFNHNN
+181 KNKMNIIEQLNNNN

-209 NNIQKK
+209 NNIHNK
-215 KNNIDLN
+215 KNDINLN
-222 IKEDTPSRTEKK
+222 IKEDTPSRPEKK
-234 TEKNLLKLASTPK
+234 TDKSLLKLTSTPK
-247 VKQKQIKRFS
+247 AKQKQLKRFS
-257 QINLEMTKTVESTQT
+257 QISLEMTKTAESTQT
-272 LREKNSKTLVNS
+272 LREKNSKTLNS

-290 HSKSKIQSKKI
+290 NSKSKIISKKT

-311 NINDISVENKIKEIK
+311 NINDISVDNKIKEIK

-339 ENFEEEKKKS
+339 ENFQEEKKKS

-373 IKTEKINETEN
+373 IKIENINETEN
-384 NNIDNNNMDNNNMD
+384 NNIDNNN
-398 NNNNNLIKDFSLKES
+398 LIKDFSLKES
-413 NSTNIDINNNLIKG
+413 INTNIDINNNNDNNNLIKR

-545 INDLCKLMLVN
+545 TNDLCKLMLVN

-590 DINYDELKINP
+590 DINFDELKINP

-614 LNNNTDFN
+614 LNNNSDFN
-622 LVNINNKMSRE
+622 LININNKMSRE

-644 IGKKKEYIN
+644 VGKKKEYIN
-653 LITDEQKMNYTNNYF
+653 LISDEEKMNYTNNYF
-668 KKDISLG
+668 KKENSLG
-675 TIIEKEIKGK
+675 KIIEKEIKGK

>member
-19 SKEILSNLLKKMLD
+19 SKEILSNLLKKMLE

-54 KISQNIIIS
+54 KISQNIIIT

-82 DENNQKKN
+82 DENSQKKN
-90 ENKSSE
+90 EIKSSE

-128 IDKIK
+128 IEKIK

-159 KIKREKTD
+159 KIKKEKTD

-173 SKSKGNFK
+173 SKSIGNFK
-181 KNKLNTIEQFNHNN
+181 KNKMNIIEQLNNNN

-209 NNIQKK
+209 NNIHNK
-215 KNNIDLN
+215 KNDINLN
-222 IKEDTPSRTEKK
+222 IKEDTPSRPEKK
-234 TEKNLLKLASTPK
+234 TDKSLLKLTSTPK
-247 VKQKQIKRFS
+247 AKQKQLKRFS
-257 QINLEMTKTVESTQT
+257 QISLEMTKTAESTQT
-272 LREKNSKTLVNS
+272 LREKNSKTLNS

-290 HSKSKIQSKKI
+290 NSKSKIISKKT

-311 NINDISVENKIKEIK
+311 NINDISVDNKIKEIK

-339 ENFEEEKKKS
+339 ENFQEEKKKS

-373 IKTEKINETEN
+373 IKIENINETEN
-384 NNIDNNNMDNNNMD
+384 NNIDNNN
-398 NNNNNLIKDFSLKES
+398 LIKDFSLKES
-413 NSTNIDINNNLIKG
+413 INTNIDINNNNDNNNLIKR

-545 INDLCKLMLVN
+545 TNDLCKLMLVN

-590 DINYDELKINP
+590 DINFDELKINP

-614 LNNNTDFN
+614 LNNNSDFN
-622 LVNINNKMSRE
+622 LININNKMSRE

-644 IGKKKEYIN
+644 VGKKKEYIN
-653 LITDEQKMNYTNNYF
+653 LITDEEKMNYTNNYF
-668 KKDISLG
+668 KKENSLG
-675 TIIEKEIKGK
+675 KIIEKEIKGK

>member
-54 KISQNIIIS
+54 KISQNIIIT

-82 DENNQKKN
+82 DENSQKKN
-90 ENKSSE
+90 EIKSSE

-128 IDKIK
+128 IEKIK

-159 KIKREKTD
+159 KIKKEKTD
-167 VFSRLA
+167 VFARLA
-173 SKSKGNFK
+173 SKSIGNFK
-181 KNKLNTIEQFNHNN
+181 KNKMNIIEQLNNNN

-209 NNIQKK
+209 NNIQNK
-215 KNNIDLN
+215 KNDINLN
-222 IKEDTPSRTEKK
+222 IKEDTPSRPEKK
-234 TEKNLLKLASTPK
+234 TDKSLFKLTSTPK
-247 VKQKQIKRFS
+247 AKQKQLKRFS
-257 QINLEMTKTVESTQT
+257 QISLEMTKTAESTQT
-272 LREKNSKTLVNS
+272 LREKNSKTLNS

-290 HSKSKIQSKKI
+290 NSKSKIISKKT

-311 NINDISVENKIKEIK
+311 NINDISVDNKIKEIK

-339 ENFEEEKKKS
+339 ENFQEENKKS

-373 IKTEKINETEN
+373 IKIENINETEN
-384 NNIDNNNMDNNNMD
+384 NNIDNNN
-398 NNNNNLIKDFSLKES
+398 LIKDFSLKES
-413 NSTNIDINNNLIKG
+413 INTNIDINNNNDNNNLIKR

-545 INDLCKLMLVN
+545 TNDLCKLMLVN

-590 DINYDELKINP
+590 DINFDELKINP

-614 LNNNTDFN
+614 LNNNSDFN
-622 LVNINNKMSRE
+622 LININNKMSRE

-644 IGKKKEYIN
+644 VGKKKEYIN
-653 LITDEQKMNYTNNYF
+653 LITDEEKMNYTNNYF
-668 KKDISLG
+668 KKENSLG
-675 TIIEKEIKGK
+675 KIIEKEIKGK

>member
-19 SKEILSNLLKKMLD
+19 SKEILSNLLKKMLE

-54 KISQNIIIS
+54 KISQNIIIT

-82 DENNQKKN
+82 DENSQKKN
-90 ENKSSE
+90 EIKSSE
-96 KNDILNSDINIE
+96 KNDILNTDINIE

-128 IDKIK
+128 IEKIK

-159 KIKREKTD
+159 KIKKEKTD

-173 SKSKGNFK
+173 SKSIGNFK
-181 KNKLNTIEQFNHNN
+181 KNKMNIIEQLNNNN

-203 ISKKKI
+203 ISKKKL
-209 NNIQKK
+209 NNIQNK
-215 KNNIDLN
+215 KNDINLN
-222 IKEDTPSRTEKK
+222 IKEDTPSRPEKK
-234 TEKNLLKLASTPK
+234 TDKSLLKLTSTPK
-247 VKQKQIKRFS
+247 AKQKQLKRFS
-257 QINLEMTKTVESTQT
+257 QISLEMTKTAESTQT
-272 LREKNSKTLVNS
+272 LREKNSKTLNS

-290 HSKSKIQSKKI
+290 NSKSKIISKKT

-311 NINDISVENKIKEIK
+311 NINDISVDNKIKEIK

-339 ENFEEEKKKS
+339 ENFQEEKKKS

-373 IKTEKINETEN
+373 IKIENINETEN
-384 NNIDNNNMDNNNMD
+384 NNIDNNN
-398 NNNNNLIKDFSLKES
+398 LIKDFSLKES
-413 NSTNIDINNNLIKG
+413 INTNIDINNNNDNNNLIKR

-545 INDLCKLMLVN
+545 TNDLCKLMLVN

-590 DINYDELKINP
+590 DINFDELKINP

-614 LNNNTDFN
+614 LNNNSDFN
-622 LVNINNKMSRE
+622 LININNKMSRE

-644 IGKKKEYIN
+644 VGKKKEYIN
-653 LITDEQKMNYTNNYF
+653 LISDEEKMNYTNNYF
-668 KKDISLG
+668 KKENSLG
-675 TIIEKEIKGK
+675 KIIEKEIKGK

>member
-19 SKEILSNLLKKMLD
+19 SKEILSNLLKKMLE

-54 KISQNIIIS
+54 KISQNIIIT

-82 DENNQKKN
+82 DENSQKKN
-90 ENKSSE
+90 EIKSSE

-128 IDKIK
+128 IEKIK

-159 KIKREKTD
+159 KIKKEKSD

-173 SKSKGNFK
+173 SKSIGNFK
-181 KNKLNTIEQFNHNN
+181 KNKMNIIEQLNNNN
-195 SKSKSKKN
+195 SKSKNKKN

-209 NNIQKK
+209 NNIQNK
-215 KNNIDLN
+215 KNDINLN
-222 IKEDTPSRTEKK
+222 IKEDTPSRPEKK
-234 TEKNLLKLASTPK
+234 TDKSLLKLTSTPK
-247 VKQKQIKRFS
+247 AKQKQLKRFS
-257 QINLEMTKTVESTQT
+257 QISLEMTKTAESTQT
-272 LREKNSKTLVNS
+272 LREKNSKTLNS

-290 HSKSKIQSKKI
+290 NSKSKIISKKT

-311 NINDISVENKIKEIK
+311 NINDISVDNKIKEIK

-339 ENFEEEKKKS
+339 ENFQEEKKKS

-373 IKTEKINETEN
+373 IKIENINETEN
-384 NNIDNNNMDNNNMD
+384 NNIDNNN
-398 NNNNNLIKDFSLKES
+398 LIKDFSLKES
-413 NSTNIDINNNLIKG
+413 INTNIDINNNNDNNNLIKR

-470 ICDLDNIVL
+470 ICDLDNIIL

-545 INDLCKLMLVN
+545 TNDLCKLMLVN

-590 DINYDELKINP
+590 DINFDELKINP

-614 LNNNTDFN
+614 LNNNSDFN
-622 LVNINNKMSRE
+622 LININNKMSRE

-644 IGKKKEYIN
+644 VGKKKEYIN
-653 LITDEQKMNYTNNYF
+653 LITDEEKMNYTNNYF
-668 KKDISLG
+668 KKENSLG
-675 TIIEKEIKGK
+675 KIIEKEIKGK

>member
-54 KISQNIIIS
+54 KISQNIIIT

-82 DENNQKKN
+82 DENSQKKN
-90 ENKSSE
+90 EIKSSE

-128 IDKIK
+128 IEKIK

-159 KIKREKTD
+159 KIKKEKTD

-173 SKSKGNFK
+173 SKSIGNFK
-181 KNKLNTIEQFNHNN
+181 KNKMNIIEQLNNNN
-195 SKSKSKKN
+195 SKSKNKKN

-209 NNIQKK
+209 NNIQNK
-215 KNNIDLN
+215 KNDINLN
-222 IKEDTPSRTEKK
+222 IKEDTPSRPEKK
-234 TEKNLLKLASTPK
+234 TDKSLLKLTSTPK
-247 VKQKQIKRFS
+247 AKQKQLKRFS
-257 QINLEMTKTVESTQT
+257 QISLEMTKTAESTQT
-272 LREKNSKTLVNS
+272 LREKNSKTLNS

-290 HSKSKIQSKKI
+290 NSKSKIISKKT

-311 NINDISVENKIKEIK
+311 NINDISVDNKIKEIK

-339 ENFEEEKKKS
+339 ENFQEEKKKS

-373 IKTEKINETEN
+373 IKIENINETEN
-384 NNIDNNNMDNNNMD
+384 NNIDNNN
-398 NNNNNLIKDFSLKES
+398 LIKDFSLKES
-413 NSTNIDINNNLIKG
+413 INTNIDINNNNDNNNLIKR

-545 INDLCKLMLVN
+545 TNDLCKLMLVN

-590 DINYDELKINP
+590 DINFDELKINP

-614 LNNNTDFN
+614 LNNNSDFN
-622 LVNINNKMSRE
+622 LININNKMSRE

-644 IGKKKEYIN
+644 VGKKKEYIN
-653 LITDEQKMNYTNNYF
+653 LITDEEKMNYTNNYF
-668 KKDISLG
+668 KKENSLG
-675 TIIEKEIKGK
+675 KIIEKEIKGK

>member
-54 KISQNIIIS
+54 KISQNIIIT

-82 DENNQKKN
+82 DENSQKKN
-90 ENKSSE
+90 EIKSSE

-128 IDKIK
+128 IEKIK

-159 KIKREKTD
+159 KIKKEKTD

-173 SKSKGNFK
+173 SKSIGNFK
-181 KNKLNTIEQFNHNN
+181 KNKMNIIEQLNNNN

-209 NNIQKK
+209 NNIQNK
-215 KNNIDLN
+215 KNDINLN
-222 IKEDTPSRTEKK
+222 IKEDTPSRPEKK
-234 TEKNLLKLASTPK
+234 TDKSLLKLTSTPK
-247 VKQKQIKRFS
+247 AKQKQLKRFS
-257 QINLEMTKTVESTQT
+257 QISLEMTKTAESTQT
-272 LREKNSKTLVNS
+272 LREKNSKTLNS

-290 HSKSKIQSKKI
+290 NSKSKIISKKT

-311 NINDISVENKIKEIK
+311 NINDISVDNKIKEIK

-339 ENFEEEKKKS
+339 ENFQEEKKKS

-373 IKTEKINETEN
+373 IKIENINETEN
-384 NNIDNNNMDNNNMD
+384 NNIDNNN
-398 NNNNNLIKDFSLKES
+398 LIKDFSLKES
-413 NSTNIDINNNLIKG
+413 INTNIDIKNNNDNNNLIKR

-545 INDLCKLMLVN
+545 TNDLCKLMLVN

-590 DINYDELKINP
+590 DINFDELKINP

-614 LNNNTDFN
+614 LNNNSDFN
-622 LVNINNKMSRE
+622 LININNKMSRE

-644 IGKKKEYIN
+644 VGKKKEYIN
-653 LITDEQKMNYTNNYF
+653 LITDEEKMNYTNNYF
-668 KKDISLG
+668 KKENSLG
-675 TIIEKEIKGK
+675 KIIEKEIKGK

>member
-54 KISQNIIIS
+54 KISQNIIIT

-82 DENNQKKN
+82 DENSQKKN
-90 ENKSSE
+90 EIKSSE

-128 IDKIK
+128 IEKIK

-159 KIKREKTD
+159 KIKKEKSD

-173 SKSKGNFK
+173 SKSIGNFK
-181 KNKLNTIEQFNHNN
+181 KNKMNIIEQLNNNN

-209 NNIQKK
+209 NNIQNK
-215 KNNIDLN
+215 KNDINLN
-222 IKEDTPSRTEKK
+222 IKEDTPSRPEKK
-234 TEKNLLKLASTPK
+234 TDKSLLKLTSTPK
-247 VKQKQIKRFS
+247 AKQKQLKRFS
-257 QINLEMTKTVESTQT
+257 QISLEMTKTAESTQT
-272 LREKNSKTLVNS
+272 LREKNSKTLNS

-290 HSKSKIQSKKI
+290 NSKSKIISKKT

-311 NINDISVENKIKEIK
+311 NINDISVDNKIKEIK

-339 ENFEEEKKKS
+339 ENFQEEKKKS

-373 IKTEKINETEN
+373 IKIENINETEN
-384 NNIDNNNMDNNNMD
+384 NNIDNNN
-398 NNNNNLIKDFSLKES
+398 LIKDFSLKES
-413 NSTNIDINNNLIKG
+413 INTNIDINNNNDNNNLIKR

-545 INDLCKLMLVN
+545 TNDLCKLMLVN

-590 DINYDELKINP
+590 DINFDELKINP

-614 LNNNTDFN
+614 LNNNSDFN
-622 LVNINNKMSRE
+622 LININNKMNRE

-644 IGKKKEYIN
+644 VGKKKEYIN
-653 LITDEQKMNYTNNYF
+653 LISDEEKMNYTNNYF
-668 KKDISLG
+668 KKENSLG
-675 TIIEKEIKGK
+675 KIIEKEIKGK

>member
-19 SKEILSNLLKKMLD
+19 SKEILSNLLKKMLE

-54 KISQNIIIS
+54 KISQNIIIT

-82 DENNQKKN
+82 DENSQKKN
-90 ENKSSE
+90 EIKSSE
-96 KNDILNSDINIE
+96 KNDILNTDINIE

-128 IDKIK
+128 IEKIK

-159 KIKREKTD
+159 KIKKEKTD

-173 SKSKGNFK
+173 SKSIGNFK
-181 KNKLNTIEQFNHNN
+181 KNKMNIIEQLNNNN

-209 NNIQKK
+209 NNIQNK
-215 KNNIDLN
+215 KNDINLN
-222 IKEDTPSRTEKK
+222 IKEDTPSRPEKK
-234 TEKNLLKLASTPK
+234 TDKSLLKLTSTPK
-247 VKQKQIKRFS
+247 AKQKQLKRFS
-257 QINLEMTKTVESTQT
+257 QISLEMTKTAESTQT
-272 LREKNSKTLVNS
+272 LREKNSKTLNS

-290 HSKSKIQSKKI
+290 NSKSKIISKKT

-311 NINDISVENKIKEIK
+311 NINDISVDNKIKEIK

-339 ENFEEEKKKS
+339 ENFQEEKKKS

-373 IKTEKINETEN
+373 IKIENINETEN
-384 NNIDNNNMDNNNMD
+384 NNIDNNN
-398 NNNNNLIKDFSLKES
+398 LIKDFSLKES
-413 NSTNIDINNNLIKG
+413 INTNIDINNNNDNNNLIKR

-545 INDLCKLMLVN
+545 TNDLCKLMLVN

-590 DINYDELKINP
+590 DINFDELKINP

-614 LNNNTDFN
+614 LNNNSDFN
-622 LVNINNKMSRE
+622 LININNKMSRE

-644 IGKKKEYIN
+644 VGKKKEYIN
-653 LITDEQKMNYTNNYF
+653 LITDEEKMNYTNNYF
-668 KKDISLG
+668 KKENSLG
-675 TIIEKEIKGK
+675 KIIEKEIKGK

>member
-54 KISQNIIIS
+54 KISQNIIIT

-82 DENNQKKN
+82 DENSQKKN
-90 ENKSSE
+90 EIKSSE

-128 IDKIK
+128 IEKIK

-159 KIKREKTD
+159 KIKKEKSD

-173 SKSKGNFK
+173 SKSIGNFK
-181 KNKLNTIEQFNHNN
+181 KNKMNIIEQLNNNN

-209 NNIQKK
+209 NNIQNK
-215 KNNIDLN
+215 KNDINLN
-222 IKEDTPSRTEKK
+222 IKEDTPSRPEKK
-234 TEKNLLKLASTPK
+234 TDKSLLKLTSTPK
-247 VKQKQIKRFS
+247 AKQKQLKRFS
-257 QINLEMTKTVESTQT
+257 QISLEMTKTAESTQT
-272 LREKNSKTLVNS
+272 LREKKSKTLNS

-290 HSKSKIQSKKI
+290 NSKSKIISKKT

-311 NINDISVENKIKEIK
+311 NINDISVDNKIKEIK

-339 ENFEEEKKKS
+339 ENFQEEKKKS

-373 IKTEKINETEN
+373 IKIENINETEN
-384 NNIDNNNMDNNNMD
+384 NNIDNNN
-398 NNNNNLIKDFSLKES
+398 LIKDFSLKES
-413 NSTNIDINNNLIKG
+413 INTNIDINNNNDNNNLIKR

-545 INDLCKLMLVN
+545 TNDLCKLMLVN

-590 DINYDELKINP
+590 DINFDELKINP

-614 LNNNTDFN
+614 LNNNSDFN
-622 LVNINNKMSRE
+622 LININNKMSRE

-644 IGKKKEYIN
+644 VGKKKEYIN
-653 LITDEQKMNYTNNYF
+653 LITDEEKMNYTNNYF
-668 KKDISLG
+668 KKENSLG
-675 TIIEKEIKGK
+675 KIIEKEIKGK

>member
-19 SKEILSNLLKKMLD
+19 SKEILSNLLKKMLE

-54 KISQNIIIS
+54 KISQNIIIT

-82 DENNQKKN
+82 DENSQKKN
-90 ENKSSE
+90 EIKSSE

-128 IDKIK
+128 IEKIK

-159 KIKREKTD
+159 KIKKEKSD

-173 SKSKGNFK
+173 SKSIGNFK
-181 KNKLNTIEQFNHNN
+181 KNKMNIIEQLNNNN

-209 NNIQKK
+209 NNIQNK
-215 KNNIDLN
+215 KNDINLN
-222 IKEDTPSRTEKK
+222 IKEDTPSRPEKK
-234 TEKNLLKLASTPK
+234 TDKSLLKLTSTPK
-247 VKQKQIKRFS
+247 AKQKQLKRFS
-257 QINLEMTKTVESTQT
+257 QISLEMTKTAESTQT
-272 LREKNSKTLVNS
+272 LREKNSKTLNS

-290 HSKSKIQSKKI
+290 NSKSKIISKKT

-311 NINDISVENKIKEIK
+311 NINDISVDNKIKEIK

-339 ENFEEEKKKS
+339 ENFQEEKKKS

-373 IKTEKINETEN
+373 IKIENINETEN
-384 NNIDNNNMDNNNMD
+384 NNIDNNN
-398 NNNNNLIKDFSLKES
+398 LIKDFSLKES
-413 NSTNIDINNNLIKG
+413 INTNIDINNNNDNNNLIKR

-545 INDLCKLMLVN
+545 TNDLCKLMLVN

-590 DINYDELKINP
+590 DINFDELKINP

-614 LNNNTDFN
+614 LNNNSDFN
-622 LVNINNKMSRE
+622 LININNKMSRE

-644 IGKKKEYIN
+644 VGKKKEYIN
-653 LITDEQKMNYTNNYF
+653 LITDEEKMNYTNNYF
-668 KKDISLG
+668 KKENSLG
-675 TIIEKEIKGK
+675 KIIEKEIKGK

>member
-19 SKEILSNLLKKMLD
+19 SKEILSNLLKKMLE

-54 KISQNIIIS
+54 KISQNIIIT

-82 DENNQKKN
+82 DENSQKKN
-90 ENKSSE
+90 EIKSSE

-128 IDKIK
+128 IEKIK

-151 ETSQKKMI
+151 EISQKKMI
-159 KIKREKTD
+159 KIKKEKTD

-173 SKSKGNFK
+173 SKSIGNFK
-181 KNKLNTIEQFNHNN
+181 KNKMNIIEQLNNNN

-209 NNIQKK
+209 NNIQNK
-215 KNNIDLN
+215 KNDINLN
-222 IKEDTPSRTEKK
+222 IKEDTPSRPEKK
-234 TEKNLLKLASTPK
+234 TDKSLLKLTSTPK
-247 VKQKQIKRFS
+247 AKQKQLKRFS
-257 QINLEMTKTVESTQT
+257 QISLEMTKTAESTQT
-272 LREKNSKTLVNS
+272 LREKNSKTLNS

-290 HSKSKIQSKKI
+290 NSKSKIISKKT

-311 NINDISVENKIKEIK
+311 NINDISVDNKIKEIK

-339 ENFEEEKKKS
+339 ENFQEENKKS

-373 IKTEKINETEN
+373 IKIENINETEN
-384 NNIDNNNMDNNNMD
+384 NNIDNNN
-398 NNNNNLIKDFSLKES
+398 LIKDFSLKES
-413 NSTNIDINNNLIKG
+413 INTNIDINNNNDNNNLIKR

-545 INDLCKLMLVN
+545 TNDLCKLMLVN

-590 DINYDELKINP
+590 DINFDELKINP

-614 LNNNTDFN
+614 LNNNSDFN
-622 LVNINNKMSRE
+622 LININNKMSRE

-644 IGKKKEYIN
+644 VGKKKEYIN
-653 LITDEQKMNYTNNYF
+653 LITDEEKMNYTNNYF
-668 KKDISLG
+668 KKENSLG
-675 TIIEKEIKGK
+675 KIIEKEIKGK

>member
-54 KISQNIIIS
+54 KISQNIIIT

-82 DENNQKKN
+82 DENSQKKN
-90 ENKSSE
+90 EIKSSE

-128 IDKIK
+128 IEKIK

-159 KIKREKTD
+159 KIKKEKSD

-173 SKSKGNFK
+173 SKSIGNFK
-181 KNKLNTIEQFNHNN
+181 KNKMNIIEQLNNNN

-209 NNIQKK
+209 NNIQNK
-215 KNNIDLN
+215 KNDINLN
-222 IKEDTPSRTEKK
+222 IKEDTPSRPEKK
-234 TEKNLLKLASTPK
+234 TDKSLLKLTSTPK
-247 VKQKQIKRFS
+247 AKQKQLKRFS
-257 QINLEMTKTVESTQT
+257 QISLEMTKTAESTQT
-272 LREKNSKTLVNS
+272 LREKNSKTLNS

-290 HSKSKIQSKKI
+290 NSKSKIISKKT

-311 NINDISVENKIKEIK
+311 NINDISVDNKIKEIK

-339 ENFEEEKKKS
+339 ENFQEEKKKS

-373 IKTEKINETEN
+373 IKIENINETEN
-384 NNIDNNNMDNNNMD
+384 NNIDNNN
-398 NNNNNLIKDFSLKES
+398 LIKDFSLKES
-413 NSTNIDINNNLIKG
+413 INTNIDINNNNDNNNLIKR

-442 NNDINNIKLINSNNE
+442 NNGINNIKLINSNNE

-545 INDLCKLMLVN
+545 TNDLCKLMLVN

-590 DINYDELKINP
+590 DINFDELKINP
-601 FKFNENSSRAVFL
+601 FKFNENSSRAIFL
-614 LNNNTDFN
+614 LNNNSDFN
-622 LVNINNKMSRE
+622 LININNKMSRE

-644 IGKKKEYIN
+644 VGKKKEYIN
-653 LITDEQKMNYTNNYF
+653 LITDEEKMNYTNNYF
-668 KKDISLG
+668 KKENSLG
-675 TIIEKEIKGK
+675 KIIEKEIKGK